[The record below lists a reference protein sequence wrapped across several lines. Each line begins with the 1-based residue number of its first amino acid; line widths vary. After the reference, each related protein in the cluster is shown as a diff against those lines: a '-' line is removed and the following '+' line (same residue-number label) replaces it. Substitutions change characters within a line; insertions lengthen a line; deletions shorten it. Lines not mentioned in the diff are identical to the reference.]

1 MEFEKGVCS
10 KRAAI
15 PEVATASTI
24 CPVDEYINID
34 STLQIE
40 DRLND
45 DEIIALVNGEEAV
58 EECSNS
64 QIERKIEATDA
75 VKSM

>member
-15 PEVATASTI
+15 PE
-24 CPVDEYINID
+24 
-34 STLQIE
+34 IE

-75 VKSM
+75 VKSIDMLITFLGHWS